1 MSAGKPR
8 RLDDYELL
16 QRVPVE
22 ADRLY
27 EWWIAQSLKLRPSVP
42 TTGGSPYRTPG
53 ARVDLGRSV
62 IIRRFYFAAAA
73 DEAIRLQ
80 LVLDSTPTIF
90 TWLHHPNLVTIH
102 SWHDRP
108 QRRPYLVMERL
119 RGWWLRT
126 ALERVGA
133 GGLELPV
140 CVEIAHQLGRA
151 LAFLHAFERPAGRS
165 LELVH
170 RCVDPAH
177 VLLCEGARVKLLE
190 PVLLQPSDQGEEIS
204 PQVGRFCYMSPE
216 QVKGERV
223 GPRSDVFALATLLYE
238 LITGR
243 QPFTRSSTLKTVWA
257 VHRAEVSP
265 PSELRRDVPAALE
278 ALVLSGLCR
287 EEEQRMDAASFCR
300 GLEGVAHEQGWE
312 DGTAVS
318 GVAGPAGQLMLL
330 ALEDRLGARD
340 LP

>member
-8 RLDDYELL
+8 RLDDYELV

-27 EWWIAQSLKLRPSVP
+27 EWWIARSMKLRSPAP
-42 TTGGSPYRTPG
+42 ATGGSPYRTPG
-53 ARVDLGRSV
+53 VRVDLGRSV
-62 IIRRFYFAAAA
+62 IIRRFYHAAAA

-80 LVLDSTPTIF
+80 LALDPFPTIF

-102 SWHDRP
+102 GWHDLP

-126 ALERVGA
+126 ALERVGR
-133 GGLELPV
+133 GGLELPA
-140 CVEIAHQLGRA
+140 CVEIARQAGQA
-151 LAFLHAFERPAGRS
+151 LAYVHAFERPAGRS

-170 RCVDPAH
+170 RSVDPVH

-190 PVLLQPSDQGEEIS
+190 PVLFRRTEDLEIS
-204 PQVGRFCYMSPE
+204 PQVGRYCYMSPE

-243 QPFTRSSTLKTVWA
+243 QPFARSSALKTVWA
-257 VHRAEVSP
+257 VHRAEVPP
-265 PSELRRDVPAALE
+265 PSELRGDVPAALE

-300 GLEGVAHEQGWE
+300 GLEGVAREQGWE

-318 GVAGPAGQLMLL
+318 GVSGPLGQLMLL